1 MKLLEYDS
9 CRRFNIKRQARCFGA
24 RSGAG
29 GVYGGVTLTLKNH
42 RKIGISRTVILP
54 NFTPLYRGDKI
65 DYIPCA
71 HTQRAAI
78 YYISASLFC
87 SVRNIVG
94 KHITKAH
101 QRCRGHLRSS
111 TPRRLITWKMYVFNP
126 TRHGVL
132 LIFGQIEKQ
141 FAVKG
146 RYTSLPLSPF
156 SSLTCFLTA
165 VQHMSTYWAI
175 LEKVKGSSLKL
186 TKMDDDIYE
195 HLKKDLPD
203 FDPAATINEDEMKS
217 KLGKEKWRNFMMCY
231 DKKIDDYN
239 FGTMLRTSPT
249 EEYTQ
254 DGTIFG
260 ENFLSDIDYCRIIN
274 LG

>member
-1 MKLLEYDS
+1 
-9 CRRFNIKRQARCFGA
+9 
-24 RSGAG
+24 
-29 GVYGGVTLTLKNH
+29 
-42 RKIGISRTVILP
+42 
-54 NFTPLYRGDKI
+54 
-65 DYIPCA
+65 
-71 HTQRAAI
+71 
-78 YYISASLFC
+78 
-87 SVRNIVG
+87 
-94 KHITKAH
+94 
-101 QRCRGHLRSS
+101 
-111 TPRRLITWKMYVFNP
+111 MYVFIP
-126 TRHGVL
+126 TRHDIL

-146 RYTSLPLSPF
+146 RYPFIPLSPF
-156 SSLTCFLTA
+156 PLLTCLPTA

-203 FDPAATINEDEMKS
+203 FDPAVTINEDEMKS
-217 KLGKEKWRNFMMCY
+217 KQGKEKWRNFMMFY

-239 FGTMLRTSPT
+239 FGTMMRTSPT

-260 ENFLSDIDYCRIIN
+260 ENCC
-274 LG
+274 